1 MEIERK
7 WMVKGW
13 PEGLSLREEFAMRQ
27 GYISVRPTVRIR
39 KEALTGGETKYILCF
54 KSGSAWLFGRNDCD
68 AIGSSQMDSAFSSN
82 TPDCNDFSSD
92 NQHLCI
98 VYIFTG

>member
-13 PEGLSLREEFAMRQ
+13 PEGLPLRKEFAMRQ

-39 KEALTGGETKYILCF
+39 EEALTEI
-54 KSGSAWLFGRNDCD
+54 GR
-68 AIGSSQMDSAFSSN
+68 A
-82 TPDCNDFSSD
+82 
-92 NQHLCI
+92 H
-98 VYIFTG
+98 V